1 MTWNGKHAEKNAEP
15 CISRTIIYRQAN
27 FLFISPFNTTPMV
40 QTDHS
45 QLNQDCRF
53 WIGQLRN
60 SRSEINDL
68 RSMLQKLMSSPL
80 AKSSLPEVEHYNNQF
95 YLQLSNINDL
105 KHAIRDHLKQS
116 GWQENMEHDQ
126 PLQRVL
132 TIHESLDDQCAHLVD
147 AIGKLKDSFYAFF
160 RKNVGVGLGVH

>member
-1 MTWNGKHAEKNAEP
+1 MTWDGKHAEKNAEP
-15 CISRTIIYRQAN
+15 CISRTIINRQAN

-68 RSMLQKLMSSPL
+68 RSMLQKYMSSAL
-80 AKSSLPEVEHYNNQF
+80 AKSSLPEVEQSENRF
-95 YLQLSNINDL
+95 DMQLSNINNL
-105 KHAIRDHLKQS
+105 EHAIRDHLKQS
-116 GWQENMEHDQ
+116 GWQENMEHGQ
-126 PLQRVL
+126 PLQHIL

-147 AIGKLKDSFYAFF
+147 AIGKLKDSYHAFF
-160 RKNVGVGLGVH
+160 SKNGGVGLSVH